1 MKNRIWI
8 LVVVLLIVSIGALSG
23 FCVAKSI
30 NRIAE
35 HISTDAESPDVEKG
49 IYSMFSKM
57 GISRD
62 QLSGYSSI
70 EEAIMSIDKPI
81 RVENIGFTSDEIT
94 AMMNISKEY
103 LKSVYVSSIVC
114 NIQPDDTVNFDIYVD
129 IEALGETSGIK
140 KFALS
145 IIQNTKFTFFT
156 TINGVTEDG
165 MLIINVKNIYAENLP
180 ILDYGIANQF
190 LGNRFDK
197 IISMV
202 MGEHMLNFPV
212 MKELK
217 SFTISNGLAYIDFI
231 FQNSGAT
238 GD

>member
-1 MKNRIWI
+1 
-8 LVVVLLIVSIGALSG
+8 
-23 FCVAKSI
+23 
-30 NRIAE
+30 
-35 HISTDAESPDVEKG
+35 
-49 IYSMFSKM
+49 
-57 GISRD
+57 
-62 QLSGYSSI
+62 
-70 EEAIMSIDKPI
+70 
-81 RVENIGFTSDEIT
+81 
-94 AMMNISKEY
+94 
-103 LKSVYVSSIVC
+103 
-114 NIQPDDTVNFDIYVD
+114 
-129 IEALGETSGIK
+129 
-140 KFALS
+140 
-145 IIQNTKFTFFT
+145 
-156 TINGVTEDG
+156 